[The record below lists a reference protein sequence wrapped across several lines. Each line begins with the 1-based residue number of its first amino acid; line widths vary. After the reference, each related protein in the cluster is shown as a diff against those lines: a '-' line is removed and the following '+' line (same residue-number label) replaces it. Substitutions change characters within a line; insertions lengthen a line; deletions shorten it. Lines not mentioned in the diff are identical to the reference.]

1 MEEYTKILQNLEF
14 LNISTDEFTIFE
26 WKPPRSY
33 KSFIL
38 DLNIVKQNP
47 ASNIFF
53 HIFKGNMKIV
63 HIRIKN
69 LIYTAGSNNKVQ
81 FQLLEALIE
90 KVSIEFNIKYDI
102 ESYITYGN
110 FSTTMFNSFN
120 KNVEDIIAGFN
131 ELSTV
136 KELKVPCM
144 VCDTVLFIIVKK
156 SFIENAESYPV
167 PLVYMHKGHAILCF
181 IDKNYDIRGVELVNI
196 TG

>member
-38 DLNIVKQNP
+38 DLNIVKQNL

>member
-1 MEEYTKILQNLEF
+1 MGEYTKILQNLEF

-38 DLNIVKQNP
+38 DLNIVKQNL

-63 HIRIKN
+63 YIRISD
-69 LIYTAGSNNKVQ
+69 LIYTAGSNNTVQ

-90 KVSIEFNIKYDI
+90 KVSIDFNMKYDV
-102 ESYITYGN
+102 ESYITFGN

-120 KNVEDIIAGFN
+120 KNIEDIIADFN
-131 ELSTV
+131 ELGIV

-144 VCDTVLFIIVKK
+144 VCNTVLSIIVKK

>member
-1 MEEYTKILQNLEF
+1 MVDYSQILQNLEF
-14 LNISTDEFTIFE
+14 INISTDEFTIFE

-53 HIFKGNMKIV
+53 HISKGNMKIV
-63 HIRIKN
+63 HIRINN
-69 LIYTAGSNNKVQ
+69 LIYTAGSNNLVQ

-90 KVSIEFNIKYDI
+90 KVSIEFNVKYDV
-102 ESYITYGN
+102 ESYISYGN
-110 FSTTMFNSFN
+110 FSTTLFNSFN
-120 KNVEDIIAGFN
+120 ENIEDIISNFD
-131 ELSTV
+131 ELGTV

-144 VCDTVLFIIVKK
+144 VCNTILPIIVKK
-156 SFIENAESYPV
+156 SFIENSESYPV
-167 PLVYMHKGHAILCF
+167 PLVYTHKGHAILCF
-181 IDKNYDIRGVELVNI
+181 IDKSYDIRGVELVNI

>member
-1 MEEYTKILQNLEF
+1 MVAYSQILQNLEF
-14 LNISTDEFTIFE
+14 INISTDEFTIFE

-33 KSFIL
+33 KSYIL

-47 ASNIFF
+47 MSNIFF
-53 HIFKGNMKIV
+53 HIFRGNMKIV
-63 HIRIKN
+63 HIRINN
-69 LIYTAGSNNKVQ
+69 LIYTAGANNKVQ

-90 KVSIEFNIKYDI
+90 RVRIEFNVKYDV
-102 ESYITYGN
+102 ESYISYGN
-110 FSTTMFNSFN
+110 TTTTMFNSFN
-120 KNVEDIIAGFN
+120 ENINGIIEGFD
-131 ELSTV
+131 ELDTI

-144 VCDTVLFIIVKK
+144 VCNTVLPIMVKK

-181 IDKNYDIRGVELVNI
+181 IDKNYDVRGVELVNI